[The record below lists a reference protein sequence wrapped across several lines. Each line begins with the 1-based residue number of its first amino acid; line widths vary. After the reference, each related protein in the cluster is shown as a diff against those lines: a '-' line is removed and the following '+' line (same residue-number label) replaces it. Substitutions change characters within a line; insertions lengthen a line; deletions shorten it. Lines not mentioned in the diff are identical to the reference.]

1 MATKWK
7 FTGIEKLEKE
17 FNKKVKDIESG
28 TSEGL
33 VNAAKYLLELSQ
45 PLVPVDTGRLKESGQ
60 VVEEDSSTVYVTYEA
75 FNPETGY
82 EYAPIQHEAL
92 DFHHNIGQAKY
103 LEEPFM
109 MNLDKLV
116 EIVAGK
122 TKEGVDK

>member
-1 MATKWK
+1 MRKWK
-7 FTGIEKLEKE
+7 FKDIRKLEKE
-17 FNKKVKDIESG
+17 FKKKVKDIEDGS
-28 TSEGL
+28 SEGL
-33 VNAAKYLLELSQ
+33 VEAAKYLLELSQ
-45 PLVPVDTGRLKESGQ
+45 PLVPVDTGRLKESGK

-75 FNPETGY
+75 FSPENGY
-82 EYAPIQHEAL
+82 EYAPIQHESL

-109 MNLDKLV
+109 TNIDNLV

>member
-1 MATKWK
+1 MGKWK
-7 FTGIEKLEKE
+7 FKDIRKLEKE
-17 FNKKVKDIESG
+17 FKKKVKDIEDGS
-28 TSEGL
+28 SEGL
-33 VNAAKYLLELSQ
+33 VEAAKYLLELSQ
-45 PLVPVDTGRLKESGQ
+45 PLVPVDTGRLKESGK

-75 FNPETGY
+75 FNPENGY

-109 MNLDKLV
+109 VNMDKLV